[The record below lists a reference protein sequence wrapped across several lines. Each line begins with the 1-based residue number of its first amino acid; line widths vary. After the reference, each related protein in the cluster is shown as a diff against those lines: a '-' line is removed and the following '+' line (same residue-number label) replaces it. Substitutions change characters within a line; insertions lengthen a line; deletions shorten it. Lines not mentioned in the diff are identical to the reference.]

1 MLLAADAMHNEARS
15 ALYNGLVDV
24 AAVEDNG
31 LVRAAVTEV
40 VKLRR
45 VG

>member
-15 ALYNGLVDV
+15 ALYKRSVNV
-24 AAVEDNG
+24 AAVEVNG
-31 LVRAAVTEV
+31 LVQISGTEV
-40 VKLRR
+40 VKLWR